1 MVGFQFHPKQYA
13 KQLYMKGAFST
24 PEEAQITD
32 LLGLT
37 GKYTTNDRHL
47 VCVSVFPQGHLQKS

>member
-1 MVGFQFHPKQYA
+1 MTKVLLLFFFHPKQYA
-13 KQLYMKGAFST
+13 KQLYMKGAFSI

-37 GKYTTNDRHL
+37 GKYTTR
-47 VCVSVFPQGHLQKS
+47 